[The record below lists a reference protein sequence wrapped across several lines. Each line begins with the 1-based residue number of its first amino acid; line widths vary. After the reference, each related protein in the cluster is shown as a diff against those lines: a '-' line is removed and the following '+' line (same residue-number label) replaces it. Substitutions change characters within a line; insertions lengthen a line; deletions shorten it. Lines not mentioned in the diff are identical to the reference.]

1 MPLIVLGV
9 IAGLLLAA
17 LWPGN
22 PASRAVISV
31 TDSTGSVLRSPGP
44 IG

>member
-1 MPLIVLGV
+1 MRLIVLGAV
-9 IAGLLLAA
+9 LGAAVAA

-22 PASRAVISV
+22 PASRAVVSV